1 MAFVDGLGGLVS
13 RRLGVFGG
21 PGVDEVEHGPR
32 RPGGHEAEHV
42 LEQRVDDGVDP
53 VVLEGIPVILGLPY
67 LDITQSVL
75 GAVSEVRDQAGL

>member
-1 MAFVDGLGGLVS
+1 MLC
-13 RRLGVFGG
+13 RHGVLGG
-21 PGVDEVEHGPR
+21 PGVDEVEHGSR
-32 RPGGHEAEHV
+32 GLGGHEAEHV
-42 LEQRVDDGVDP
+42 LQQRVDDGMHP